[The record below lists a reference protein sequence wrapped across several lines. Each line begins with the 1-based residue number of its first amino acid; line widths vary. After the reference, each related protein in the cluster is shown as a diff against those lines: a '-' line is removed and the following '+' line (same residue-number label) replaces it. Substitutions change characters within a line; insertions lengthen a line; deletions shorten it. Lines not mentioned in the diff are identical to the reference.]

1 MGDELAARECD
12 ETKEAVE
19 DADGETLAEAVAN
32 KSDRDAAG
40 ELLALTVLMVL
51 EESEIEP
58 VLESAAVALD
68 EPQPDNE
75 ADKVEEGDSEAA
87 CESVATVLGVAGKLS
102 CGDLDESSDAVS
114 DADEESLAE
123 RDASSP
129 DGETAGEALVL
140 AVLLAL
146 TAAEAV
152 PLVQREAAPLAVPL
166 AAGEKVAPAEALA
179 RAALALMAGEG
190 EPDEGPLAAPEG
202 LAERTEEGVAQ
213 EEAEIELTG
222 LWL

>member
-1 MGDELAARECD
+1 M
-12 ETKEAVE
+12 
-19 DADGETLAEAVAN
+19 
-32 KSDRDAAG
+32 
-40 ELLALTVLMVL
+40 
-51 EESEIEP
+51 
-58 VLESAAVALD
+58 
-68 EPQPDNE
+68 
-75 ADKVEEGDSEAA
+75 
-87 CESVATVLGVAGKLS
+87 
-102 CGDLDESSDAVS
+102 S

-123 RDASSP
+123 RDARSP

-152 PLVQREAAPLAVPL
+152 PLAQREAAPLAVPL

-179 RAALALMAGEG
+179 KAALALMAGEG

-202 LAERTEEGVAQ
+202 LAERAEEGDAQ